1 MLEHQVTDL
10 SEVEI
15 PVVNLLPEDKRERFI
30 RYWKEYRALPAGS
43 SVEELRLQAEIA
55 AGVMLPS
62 QSALHPST
70 ALALATGLLQ
80 YHRSVGEG
88 LAAAFYALTKLP
100 WGETLRSPLDTYVA
114 YALGDL
120 SFRFQTLARDL
131 VRARSNQ

>member
-1 MLEHQVTDL
+1 MLENQAIDCADIET
-10 SEVEI
+10 
-15 PVVNLLPEDKRERFI
+15 PVIDLLPEDKRERFI
-30 RYWKEYRALPAGS
+30 RYWKEYLALPGGS
-43 SVEELRLQAEIA
+43 STEELRLQAEIA

-88 LAAAFYALTKLP
+88 LAAAFYALTRLP
-100 WGETLRSPLDTYVA
+100 WGEPLRSPLDTYVA

-120 SFRFQTLARDL
+120 SFRFQSLAKDL
-131 VRARSNQ
+131 FRGRSNP